1 MTTSIRP
8 TAAAIEPTP
17 GLLAYQVPGQTEWRL
32 AHHSGLALAYCRD
45 QQHTETTARLIAGFT
60 DWTRSADDIR
70 GDETVNACLD
80 ELRFLI
86 SYEASAIL
94 PEHHEPPL
102 PTTYS
107 DADIQAAAAYH
118 QGDTTDGLSIICTMA
133 QSSKFAG
140 LDTDT
145 FNEAFGKIMRIVHP
159 EHSAA

>member
-1 MTTSIRP
+1 VIGTRP
-8 TAAAIEPTP
+8 TATAIEPAP

-32 AHHSGLALAYCRD
+32 THHSGLALAYCRD
-45 QQHTETTARLIAGFT
+45 QQHAEDTARIIGDFT

-70 GDETVNACLD
+70 GDEGLADCLD
-80 ELRFLI
+80 QLRFLI

-94 PEHHEPPL
+94 PEHHTPPL
-102 PTTYS
+102 PTTYT

-118 QGDTTDGLSIICTMA
+118 QGDSTDGLAVISTMA

-145 FNEAFGKIMRIVHP
+145 FNEAFDKVMRIVHAG
-159 EHSAA
+159 HYAA